1 MKVKKIYRL
10 IALTLRR
17 KINFLKGSWWPDV
30 NELLEANI
38 PVHRFTQK
46 AGDVVWI
53 GSGCIHWVHS
63 TGWCNNVAW
72 NVGPPTPNQ
81 YEMALH
87 CHEWNKL
94 NVSF

>member
-1 MKVKKIYRL
+1 M
-10 IALTLRR
+10 
-17 KINFLKGSWWPDV
+17 
-30 NELLEANI
+30 EANI

-46 AGDVVWI
+46 AGDVVWV

-72 NVGPPTPNQ
+72 NVGPPTTTQ
-81 YEMALH
+81 YEMAVF

-94 NVSF
+94 NVSLFFYCLISLQMILEKMALFRFCLFQFGVNS